1 MTITPIPLPM
11 PSLPAQFQ
19 GRDWSIPRTDW
30 TRHDVETLFDMP
42 FIDLVSLAQSIHRSW
57 FDPNTIQRST
67 LVNIKTGAC
76 PEDCKYC
83 SQSRTAKAKL
93 KVEPLMGVEEVRT
106 AARKARE
113 NGATRLC
120 MGAAWRQLRERDLPT
135 IVEMIGAVKEEGL
148 QTCMT
153 LGMLKPELAN
163 ALAEAGLDYY
173 NHNVDTSPEYYKSII
188 SSRTY
193 ENRLDTLKAVR
204 EAGIRVCSGGIVGLG
219 ESRADRAG
227 MLHTLATLETHPNS
241 VPINMLVGIKGT
253 ALSDEG
259 KGGNV
264 DPLEFVRTIAVARIL
279 MPRSVV
285 RLSAGRHAMDDS
297 TQALAFMAGANS
309 IFYGEELLTTENSP
323 TARDNDLLTRLG
335 ITPMA
340 QNPND

>member
-1 MTITPIPLPM
+1 MTVMPTPLPM
-11 PSLPAQFQ
+11 PSLPSRFQ
-19 GRDWSIPRTDW
+19 GHDWSTPRTDW
-30 TRHDVETLFDMP
+30 TRQDVEVLFDMP
-42 FIDLVSLAQSIHRSW
+42 FIDLVSLAQSVHRSW
-57 FDPNTIQRST
+57 FDPNSIQRST

-83 SQSRTAKAKL
+83 SQARTSKAKL
-93 KVEPLMGVEEVRT
+93 KVEPLMGAEEVRA

-135 IVEMIGAVKEEGL
+135 IVEMIAAVKDEGL

-153 LGMLKPELAN
+153 LGMLKPELAS

-173 NHNVDTSPEYYKSII
+173 NHNVDTSPEYYEKII

-227 MLHTLATLETHPNS
+227 MLHTLATLDVHPNS
-241 VPINMLVGIKGT
+241 VPVNMLVKVEGT
-253 ALSDEG
+253 ALADEG

-264 DPLEFVRTIAVARIL
+264 DPLEFVRTIAVARVL

-285 RLSAGRHAMDDS
+285 RLSAGRHVMDDS

-323 TARDNDLLTRLG
+323 AERDNALFARLG
-335 ITPMA
+335 ITPMT